1 MRKASALAM
10 VAAGLV
16 LVGLM
21 ASSTG
26 AAATPPTVQHFHF
39 TSDPFTDN
47 VCGIDVIG
55 VDTVTGVFSLSA
67 TGASLSAAR
76 VMTVFTNPESGKS
89 ITFTNAGVGKV
100 SAPIDNGDG
109 TYSVVTTV
117 NGLSPKVSE
126 LHGPPLAI
134 DTGSI
139 TFLVTFDTATG
150 EFLSFDVLSIRGP
163 RPAGGCDLI
172 VAALS

>member
-1 MRKASALAM
+1 MRKAPVLAM
-10 VAAGLV
+10 VAAAIV

-26 AAATPPTVQHFHF
+26 AAATAPTVEHFHF

-47 VCGIDVIG
+47 ICGIDVIG

-67 TGASLSAAR
+67 SGASLSAAR

-89 ITFTNAGVGKV
+89 ITFTNAGVAKLT
-100 SAPIDNGDG
+100 APSDNGDG
-109 TYSVVTTV
+109 TSSVAATV

-126 LHGPPLAI
+126 LHGPPLAMAYAA
-134 DTGSI
+134 TEKRVSLKAVATECEHGPFASGARGS
-139 TFLVTFDTATG
+139 TC
-150 EFLSFDVLSIRGP
+150 RMY
-163 RPAGGCDLI
+163 R
-172 VAALS
+172 